1 MSINIKNGGWHLSCF
16 CDKYLIKNKL
26 ENFSHIEYNIPKYT
40 NLETI
45 QEKIDNTIDLFDR
58 DDYHIT
64 FIDIKIMIIY
74 LMNMINI
81 LNNFLNNIVI

>member
-1 MSINIKNGGWHLSCF
+1 MDKYNDYWYRWNTKSRNLKKNKNGGWHLSCF

-45 QEKIDNTIDLFDR
+45 QVKNW
-58 DDYHIT
+58 
-64 FIDIKIMIIY
+64 
-74 LMNMINI
+74 
-81 LNNFLNNIVI
+81 